1 MLARGFSHFLC
12 LRNGINHSL
21 QHGICS
27 FTSALIFTTSK
38 RCSESEV
45 IFFLPSRSSYYISIT
60 FYFNGHWLPIMFQ
73 CGFRCYHDPY
83 LQNVKTQILCN
94 FYLKQYCSVWKKKN
108 PNINTQIYNVAVF
121 SPHSY
126 NLSQHVRKNLS
137 TFIEKTFACGPYA
150 FGSLARLTFFS
161 LSAKTCAM
169 KENCIPL
176 CLL

>member
-73 CGFRCYHDPY
+73 CDFRCYHDPY
-83 LQNVKTQILCN
+83 LQNVKTQILRN

-121 SPHSY
+121 FSS
-126 NLSQHVRKNLS
+126 
-137 TFIEKTFACGPYA
+137 FIQPFSACTQKSIHFHWKDVCLWPLRIWFFGPSHL
-150 FGSLARLTFFS
+150 FLS
-161 LSAKTCAM
+161 LS
-169 KENCIPL
+169 
-176 CLL
+176 